1 MEDTICSSSKIFFI
15 HGICRYLSQLIKQPN
30 SSASSTPT
38 EDFHTLH
45 TGGTSEESGLMEID
59 SDAKDEIPRTDHHKY
74 VLEILYFFC
83 NSTYNF
89 FMVYKFGVDFFAF
102 HSTIK
107 YQMDI
112 VVIYS
117 GLADKLQLIINQW
130 FLQFLFVICS
140 TQSLVEIRSAD
151 FIMEEMDNEDDYP
164 VIKKEPTEND
174 IELQPTHLKTINVN
188 IPTTNTQNIQS
199 DLMEIKSEI
208 VEEDANTIS
217 ECAETSA
224 QTSAHSPKTG
234 KF

>member
-1 MEDTICSSSKIFFI
+1 
-15 HGICRYLSQLIKQPN
+15 
-30 SSASSTPT
+30 
-38 EDFHTLH
+38 
-45 TGGTSEESGLMEID
+45 
-59 SDAKDEIPRTDHHKY
+59 
-74 VLEILYFFC
+74 
-83 NSTYNF
+83 
-89 FMVYKFGVDFFAF
+89 MVYKFGVDFFAF

-151 FIMEEMDNEDDYP
+151 FIMEEMDNEDVIP

-174 IELQPTHLKTINVN
+174 IELQPTHQKTINVN

-208 VEEDANTIS
+208 VEDDHANTIS
-217 ECAETSA
+217 ECAETFA